1 MELSREKQLEA
12 ALAFVLI
19 LLIISLA
26 TGYRPLITWAIII
39 GFLLGAFPLLLQY
52 FYFGWSNLLKAINFV
67 TSKILLTV
75 IFIVF
80 ILPLSFFVRR
90 SKKRTIVLKKE
101 NRTTVFTKRN
111 HLFTGDELKNPW

>member
-1 MELSREKQLEA
+1 MEQSREEQLEA

-39 GFLLGAFPLLLQY
+39 GFLLGAFPLLIRY
-52 FYFGWSNLLKAINFV
+52 FYFAWSNLLKAINSV
-67 TSKILLTV
+67 TSKILLAI
-75 IFIVF
+75 IFIVV
-80 ILPLSFFVRR
+80 ILPLSFFVKR

-101 NRTTVFTKRN
+101 NKTTLFTKRN
-111 HLFTGDELKNPW
+111 HLFAGDELKNPW